1 LHVYCTV
8 AASGTVK
15 RILEGADHGL
25 FSPYQLGARSEEE
38 GDIAVAALLAACG
51 HVGLARHSPFR
62 VNEQP
67 FLI

>member
-1 LHVYCTV
+1 MHVYCTV
-8 AASGTVK
+8 AATGIVK
-15 RILEGADHGL
+15 RVLEGADDWL
-25 FSPYQLGARSEEE
+25 FSPYQLGARSDEER
-38 GDIAVAALLAACG
+38 DIAVAALLAACG